1 MLMMCW
7 TVSQRLRLEL
17 KRHRN
22 FLFAMSMYRT
32 TAPGPY
38 PLLSGEK
45 REKTFRIK
53 TSLLCVGNNNLSH
66 QVQSS
71 TEYVTMEKWKW
82 DFESTG
88 VKRRRDAKFYGTQL

>member
-1 MLMMCW
+1 MMCW

-53 TSLLCVGNNNLSH
+53 TPLLICVGNNNLSH
-66 QVQSS
+66 QVQWS
-71 TEYVTMEKWKW
+71 TEYVPMEKMDL

-88 VKRRRDAKFYGTQL
+88 VKRRCDAKFYGTQL